1 MRAFVLTGSAGVQE
15 QAATPAH
22 QDDGR
27 EREDDVRR
35 RLAARVAAHG
45 HHLQQDGFV
54 CLDRTVPTIIY
65 MYMYMHTSLDVVCLQ
80 PSPTTTSTRS
90 SAS

>member
-15 QAATPAH
+15 QAATSAH

-35 RLAARVAAHG
+35 RLAPRVATHG

-54 CLDRTVPTIIY
+54 CLEPSLQLC
-65 MYMYMHTSLDVVCLQ
+65 MHLHTCTCIS
-80 PSPTTTSTRS
+80 
-90 SAS
+90 